1 MPVNLREL
9 SRKLGYEFKNLDF
22 LEQALTHRSLESKNN
37 ERMEFLG
44 DSIINFIIAES
55 LFNLRKTSK
64 EGELSRFR
72 ASLVNRDSLA
82 EIANQ
87 FDLSDYLR
95 MGTGELRSGGFR
107 RPSILADALEAIV
120 CAIYFDS
127 DITTCKVVLENWFKT
142 KLHEVIDAPALK
154 DPKTQLQELLQA
166 KKMNL
171 PNYELLQVTGEHHQ
185 QNFVIKC
192 TILDLEITATGEG
205 NTRRKAEQAA
215 AELCLEKL
223 KDVRKR

>member
-1 MPVNLREL
+1 MPVNFREL
-9 SRKLGYEFKNLDF
+9 AKKLGYEFKNLDF

-44 DSIINFIIAES
+44 DSIINFIVAEL

-107 RPSILADALEAIV
+107 RPSILADTLEAIV

-127 DITTCKVVLENWFKT
+127 DMTTCKTVIENWFKT

-171 PNYELLQVTGEHHQ
+171 PSYDLLNVTGEQHQ
-185 QNFVIKC
+185 QNFIVKC
-192 TILDLEITATGEG
+192 TILELEIVETGEG
-205 NTRRKAEQAA
+205 QTRRKAEQVA

-223 KDVRKR
+223 NNGKK